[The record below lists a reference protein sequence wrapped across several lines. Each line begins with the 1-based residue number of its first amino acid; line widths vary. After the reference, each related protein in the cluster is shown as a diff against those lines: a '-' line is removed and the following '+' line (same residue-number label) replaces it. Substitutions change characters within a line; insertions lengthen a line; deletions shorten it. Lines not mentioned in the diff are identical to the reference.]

1 MDALQINGDT
11 ALAQGAI
18 EAGVGCVT
26 GYPGS
31 PGTGTFTALAET
43 ADEYGHDTE
52 WCLNERIALDVA
64 AGVSQGG
71 RRVLV
76 CLKSVGMNVALDTLM
91 VLNMTGVHAGL
102 VILMGDDPGA
112 WGSQNEQDGRFFAPL
127 AEIPMLEP
135 ATPAEGRRM
144 MRWAFDFSEAFRTVV
159 IIRITRSF
167 SVCEAIQ
174 PPVRK
179 PASLHALEPDREP
192 MRWISS
198 LSNCIPNHRRLHR
211 NLKDIS
217 QAFEGVPFNR
227 IEGDGDMGVIA
238 SGFGHTKLKDALEGA
253 DTSVLRYLKL
263 GSLYPLPR
271 GLITNFLKQCR
282 QVLVLEEV
290 DPYLEDSIKTIGYDA
305 GVTPSVIG
313 KRSGH
318 VPGEG
323 ELFRWQMQKAL
334 KAFLPDM
341 APKRV
346 FNEADWQK
354 EKPYRKS
361 HCAGCPYNDILSA
374 LREEA
379 AALGQNPFLTADP
392 GCVVIAARYLDTK
405 LCMGSAV
412 GAALGLRKAGVR
424 ERVVAITGDSAFYHS
439 SVNALIHA
447 RSTGADLLLV
457 VLDNAGSLTTGGQ
470 PTPDRGV
477 PVNGKT
483 GPVVGIDDLAA
494 ACGVDPVWTVEETD
508 TEARMRAI
516 FREALQTE
524 GLGLVTIHKRCE
536 PVD

>member
-1 MDALQINGDT
+1 MNAMRINGDT
-11 ALAQGAI
+11 ALAWGAI
-18 EAGVGCVT
+18 EAGVSCVT

-31 PGTGTFTALAET
+31 PGTGTFTALADT
-43 ADEYGHDTE
+43 ATEYGHDAE
-52 WCLNERIALDVA
+52 WCPNERIALDVA

-76 CLKSVGMNVALDTLM
+76 CMKSVGMNVALDTLM

-135 ATPAEGRRM
+135 STPGEGRRM
-144 MRWAFDFSEAFRTVV
+144 MRWAFDFSESFRTVV
-159 IIRITRSF
+159 ILRITRSF
-167 SVCEAIQ
+167 SVCETDL
-174 PPVRK
+174 PPVRP
-179 PASLHALEPDREP
+179 PASVQALEPDREP

-217 QAFEGVPFNR
+217 QSFEELPFNR
-227 IEGDGDMGVIA
+227 IDGDGELGVIA
-238 SGFGHTKLKDALEGA
+238 TGFAHSKLQDALEGA
-253 DTSVLRYLKL
+253 DVSGLRRLKL
-263 GSLYPLPR
+263 ASLYPLPG
-271 GLITNFLKQCR
+271 GLITDFLRQCR

-290 DPYLEDSIKTIGYDA
+290 DPYLEDGIKTIGYDA
-305 GVTPSVIG
+305 GVTPPVIG

-323 ELFRWQMQKAL
+323 ELFRWQVQQAL
-334 KAFLPDM
+334 RTCLPDLN
-341 APKRV
+341 PKRV
-346 FNEADWQK
+346 FTEAGWQE
-354 EKPYRKS
+354 EKPFRKS
-361 HCAGCPYNDILSA
+361 HCAGCPYNEILAA

-412 GAALGLRKAGVR
+412 GAALGLQKAGVG
-424 ERVVAITGDSAFYHS
+424 ERAVAITGDSAFYHS

-447 RSTGADLLLV
+447 GSTGANLLLV

-477 PVNGKT
+477 PVGGKP
-483 GPVVGIDDLAA
+483 GPVVGINNLAA
-494 ACGVDPVWTVEETD
+494 ACGVDSIWTVEEAD
-508 TEARMRAI
+508 PEARMRRI
-516 FREALQTE
+516 FREALQTD
-524 GLGLVTIHKRCE
+524 GLSLVTIRRRCQ

>member
-1 MDALQINGDT
+1 MNAMRINGDT
-11 ALAQGAI
+11 ALAWGAI
-18 EAGVGCVT
+18 EAGVSCIT

-31 PGTGTFTALAET
+31 PGTGTFTALSDT
-43 ADEYGHDTE
+43 ASEYGHDAE

-71 RRVLV
+71 KRSLV
-76 CLKSVGMNVALDTLM
+76 CMKSVGMNVALDTLM

-112 WGSQNEQDGRFFAPL
+112 WGSQNEQDGRFFALL

-135 ATPAEGRRM
+135 STPAEGRRM
-144 MRWAFDFSEAFRTVV
+144 MRWAFDFSESFRTVV
-159 IIRITRSF
+159 ILRITRSF
-167 SVCEAIQ
+167 SVCEADQ
-174 PPVRK
+174 PSIRR
-179 PASLHALEPDREP
+179 PASLHALDPDREP

-211 NLKDIS
+211 NLRDIS
-217 QAFEGVPFNR
+217 WTFEEIPFNG
-227 IEGDGDMGVIA
+227 IDGAGELGVIA
-238 SGFGHTKLKDALEGA
+238 SGFVHTKLQDALEGA
-253 DTSVLRYLKL
+253 DTSGLRRLKI

-271 GLITNFLKQCR
+271 RLITNFLRHCGQI
-282 QVLVLEEV
+282 LVLEEV
-290 DPYLEDSIKTIGYDA
+290 DPYLEDSIKTIGYD
-305 GVTPSVIG
+305 GQVTPRVLG

-323 ELFRWQMQKAL
+323 ELFRWQIQEALTACLPGLAL
-334 KAFLPDM
+334 K
-341 APKRV
+341 RV
-346 FNEADWQK
+346 YTEAGWEE

-361 HCAGCPYNDILSA
+361 HCAGCPYNEILAA

-392 GCVVIAARYLDTK
+392 GCVVIAAKYLDTK

-412 GAALGLRKAGVR
+412 GAALGLQKAGVG
-424 ERVVAITGDSAFYHS
+424 ERAVAITGDSAFYHS

-447 RSTGADLLLV
+447 GSTGANLLLV
-457 VLDNAGSLTTGGQ
+457 VLDNAGSRTTGGQ

-477 PVNGKT
+477 PVAGKP
-483 GPVVGIDDLAA
+483 GPVVGINNLAA
-494 ACGVDPVWTVEETD
+494 VCGVNSVWTVEETD
-508 TEARMRAI
+508 PESRMRGF

-524 GLGLVTIHKRCE
+524 GLGLVTIRRRCE

>member
-1 MDALQINGDT
+1 MNALRINGDT
-11 ALAQGAI
+11 ALAWGAI
-18 EAGVGCVT
+18 EAGVTCVT

-31 PGTGTFTALAET
+31 PGTGTFTALANT
-43 ADEYGHDTE
+43 AAEYGHDAE

-76 CLKSVGMNVALDTLM
+76 CTKSVGMNVALDTLM

-112 WGSQNEQDGRFFAPL
+112 WGSQNEQDGRFFGPL

-135 ATPAEGRRM
+135 STPEEGRRM
-144 MRWAFDFSEAFRTVV
+144 MRWAFDFSESFRTVV
-159 IIRITRSF
+159 ILRITRSF
-167 SVCEAIQ
+167 SVCEAGQ
-174 PPVRK
+174 PAINRPPSL
-179 PASLHALEPDREP
+179 PALAPDREP

-211 NLKDIS
+211 NLQAIS
-217 QAFEGVPFNR
+217 ETFENIPFNR
-227 IEGDGDMGVIA
+227 IEGAGGLGVIA
-238 SGFGHTKLKDALEGA
+238 SGSVHSKLQDALEGA
-253 DTSVLRYLKL
+253 DTSELRCLKL

-271 GLITNFLKQCR
+271 GLITNFLRQCK

-290 DPYLEDSIKTIGYDA
+290 DPYLEDSIKTVGYDA
-305 GVTPSVIG
+305 GVTPRVIG

-334 KAFLPDM
+334 KAYLPDLN
-341 APKRV
+341 PKRV
-346 FNEADWQK
+346 FTEAGWQK

-361 HCAGCPYNDILSA
+361 HCAGCPYNDILAA

-379 AALGQNPFLTADP
+379 AALGQNPYLTADP

-447 RSTGADLLLV
+447 RSTGANLLLV

-470 PTPDRGV
+470 PTPDHGV
-477 PVNGKT
+477 LVDGKP
-483 GPVVGIDDLAA
+483 GPVVGINDLAV
-494 ACGVDPVWTVEETD
+494 ACGVDSIRTVEETD
-508 TEARMRAI
+508 PEEFMRSI
-516 FREALQTE
+516 FREALQSE
-524 GLGLVTIHKRCE
+524 GLGLVTIRKRCE
-536 PVD
+536 AVD

>member
-1 MDALQINGDT
+1 MNAMRINGDT
-11 ALAQGAI
+11 ALAWGAI
-18 EAGVGCVT
+18 EAGVSCVT

-31 PGTGTFTALAET
+31 PGTGTFTALSDT
-43 ADEYGHDTE
+43 AAEYGHDAE

-76 CLKSVGMNVALDTLM
+76 CMKSVGMNVALDTLM

-144 MRWAFDFSEAFRTVV
+144 MRWAFDFSESFRTVV
-159 IIRITRSF
+159 ILRITRSF
-167 SVCEAIQ
+167 SVCEADL
-174 PPVRK
+174 PPVRR
-179 PASLHALEPDREP
+179 PAALQALEPDREP

-198 LSNCIPNHRRLHR
+198 LANCIPNHRRLHR

-217 QAFEGVPFNR
+217 QSFEDVPFNR
-227 IEGDGDMGVIA
+227 IDGAGELGVIA
-238 SGFGHTKLKDALEGA
+238 SGFVHTKLQDALEGA
-253 DTSVLRYLKL
+253 DISGLRRLKL
-263 GSLYPLPR
+263 ASVYPLPC
-271 GLITNFLKQCR
+271 GLITDFLKQCR

-290 DPYLEDSIKTIGYDA
+290 DPYLEDGIKTIGYDA
-305 GVTPSVIG
+305 GVTPTVIG

-323 ELFRWQMQKAL
+323 ELFRWQMQQAL
-334 KAFLPDM
+334 TACLPDLK
-341 APKRV
+341 PKRV
-346 FNEADWQK
+346 FTEAGWQE

-361 HCAGCPYNDILSA
+361 HCAGCPYNEILAA

-379 AALGQNPFLTADP
+379 AALGQKPFLTADP
-392 GCVVIAARYLDTK
+392 GCVVIAARHLDTK

-412 GAALGLRKAGVR
+412 GAALGLRKAGVV
-424 ERVVAITGDSAFYHS
+424 ERAVAITGDSAFYHS

-457 VLDNAGSLTTGGQ
+457 VLDNDGSLTTGGQ

-477 PVNGKT
+477 PVNGKP
-483 GPVVGIDDLAA
+483 GPVVAINELAA
-494 ACGVDPVWTVEETD
+494 ACGVDAIWTVEETD
-508 TEARMRAI
+508 PEARMRRI
-516 FREALQTE
+516 FREALQTD
-524 GLGLVTIHKRCE
+524 GLGLVTIRRRCE

>member
-1 MDALQINGDT
+1 MNAMRINGDT
-11 ALAQGAI
+11 ALAWGAI

-31 PGTGTFTALAET
+31 PGTGTFTALADSAT
-43 ADEYGHDTE
+43 EYGHDAE

-76 CLKSVGMNVALDTLM
+76 CMKSVGMNVALDTLM

-127 AEIPMLEP
+127 AEIPMLDP

-144 MRWAFDFSEAFRTVV
+144 MRWAFDFSESFRTVV
-159 IIRITRSF
+159 ILRITRSF
-167 SVCEAIQ
+167 SVCEADL
-174 PPVRK
+174 PPVRT
-179 PASLHALEPDREP
+179 PASVPALEPDREP

-211 NLKDIS
+211 NLRDIS
-217 QAFEGVPFNR
+217 QSFEDLPFNR
-227 IEGDGDMGVIA
+227 VDGDGELGVIA
-238 SGFGHTKLKDALEGA
+238 TGFAHSKLQDALEGA
-253 DTSVLRYLKL
+253 DTSGLRRLKL
-263 GSLYPLPR
+263 ASVYPLPG
-271 GLITNFLKQCR
+271 GLIADFLKACR

-290 DPYLEDSIKTIGYDA
+290 DPYLEDGIKTIGYDA
-305 GVTPSVIG
+305 GVTPPVIG

-323 ELFRWQMQKAL
+323 ELFRWQIQQAL
-334 KAFLPDM
+334 KACLPALD
-341 APKRV
+341 PKRV
-346 FNEADWQK
+346 FTEAGWQE

-361 HCAGCPYNDILSA
+361 HCAGCPYNEILAA

-412 GAALGLRKAGVR
+412 GAALGLQKAGVG
-424 ERVVAITGDSAFYHS
+424 ERAVAITGDSAFYHS

-447 RSTGADLLLV
+447 GSTGANLLLV

-477 PVNGKT
+477 PVAGKP
-483 GPVVGIDDLAA
+483 GPVIAINNLAA
-494 ACGVDPVWTVEETD
+494 ACGVDSVWTVEEKD
-508 TEARMRAI
+508 PEARMRGI
-516 FREALQTE
+516 FREALQTD
-524 GLGLVTIHKRCE
+524 GLGLVTIRRRCE

>member
-1 MDALQINGDT
+1 MNALRINGDT
-11 ALAQGAI
+11 ALAWGAI
-18 EAGVGCVT
+18 EAGVSCVT

-31 PGTGTFTALAET
+31 PGTGTFSALADT
-43 ADEYGHDTE
+43 AAEYGHDAE

-76 CLKSVGMNVALDTLM
+76 CIKSVGMNVALDTLM

-112 WGSQNEQDGRFFAPL
+112 WGSQNEQDGRFFGPL
-127 AEIPMLEP
+127 AEVPILEP

-144 MRWAFDFSEAFRTVV
+144 MRWAFDFSESFRTVV
-159 IIRITRSF
+159 ILRITRSF
-167 SVCEAIQ
+167 SVCEADQ
-174 PPVRK
+174 PAIKRPPSL
-179 PASLHALEPDREP
+179 PALAPDREP

-198 LSNCIPNHRRLHR
+198 LSNCIPNHQRLHR
-211 NLKDIS
+211 NLQAIAKKFEDI
-217 QAFEGVPFNR
+217 PFNR
-227 IEGDGDMGVIA
+227 VEGSGEMGVIA
-238 SGFGHTKLKDALEGA
+238 SGCVHNKLQDALGGA
-253 DTSVLRYLKL
+253 DISELRCLKL
-263 GSLYPLPR
+263 ASLYPLPR
-271 GLITNFLKQCR
+271 ALITDFLKQCK

-290 DPYLEDSIKTIGYDA
+290 DPFLEDSIKTIGYDA

-334 KAFLPDM
+334 KAYLPGLKP
-341 APKRV
+341 ARI
-346 FNEADWQK
+346 FTEADWQK

-361 HCAGCPYNDILSA
+361 HCAGCPYNDILAA

-379 AALGQNPFLTADP
+379 AGLGQNPFLTADP
-392 GCVVIAARYLDTK
+392 GCVVIAARFLDTK
-405 LCMGSAV
+405 LCMGSAI
-412 GAALGLRKAGVR
+412 GAALGLQKAGVR

-447 RSTGADLLLV
+447 RSTGANLLLV
-457 VLDNAGSLTTGGQ
+457 VLDNGGSLTTGGQ

-477 PVNGKT
+477 PVNGKP
-483 GPVVGIDDLAA
+483 GPVVGINDLAA
-494 ACGVDPVWTVEETD
+494 ACGVDLVWTVEETD
-508 TEARMRAI
+508 PEDRMRSI
-516 FREALQTE
+516 FREALQID
-524 GLGLVTIHKRCE
+524 GLGLVTIRKRCE
-536 PVD
+536 SVG

>member
-1 MDALQINGDT
+1 MDAMRINGDT
-11 ALAQGAI
+11 ALAWGAI
-18 EAGVGCVT
+18 EAGVSCVT

-31 PGTGTFTALAET
+31 PGTGTFTALSDT
-43 ADEYGHDTE
+43 AGEYGHDAE

-76 CLKSVGMNVALDTLM
+76 CMKSVGMNVALDTLM

-144 MRWAFDFSEAFRTVV
+144 MRWAFEFSESFRTVV
-159 IIRITRSF
+159 ILRITRSF
-167 SVCEAIQ
+167 SVCEADL
-174 PPVRK
+174 PPVRR
-179 PASLHALEPDREP
+179 PASRQALEPDREP

-217 QAFEGVPFNR
+217 HSFEDIPFNR
-227 IEGDGDMGVIA
+227 IDGAGELGVIA
-238 SGFGHTKLKDALEGA
+238 SGFVHNKLQDALEGA
-253 DTSVLRYLKL
+253 DISGLRFLKL
-263 GSLYPLPR
+263 ASIYPLPG
-271 GLITNFLKQCR
+271 GLIADFLKRCR
-282 QVLVLEEV
+282 KVLVLEEV
-290 DPYLEDSIKTIGYDA
+290 DPYLEDGVKTIGYDA
-305 GVTPSVIG
+305 GVTPPVIG

-323 ELFRWQMQKAL
+323 ELFRWQMQQAL
-334 KAFLPDM
+334 KACLPDLS
-341 APKRV
+341 PKRV
-346 FNEADWQK
+346 FTEAGWQE

-361 HCAGCPYNDILSA
+361 HCAGCPYNEILAA

-412 GAALGLRKAGVR
+412 GAALGLQKAGIE
-424 ERVVAITGDSAFYHS
+424 ERAVAITGDSAFYHS

-447 RSTGADLLLV
+447 GSTGANLLLV

-483 GPVVGIDDLAA
+483 GPVVAINNLAA
-494 ACGVDPVWTVEETD
+494 ACGVDQVWTVEEAD
-508 TEARMRAI
+508 PEARMRSV
-516 FREALQTE
+516 FREALQNE
-524 GLGLVTIHKRCE
+524 GLGLVTIRRRCE